1 MISRIL
7 ATAAAAAAT
16 VLTVPAVASAA
27 PGYPVVTA
35 PATVSASTVGPGGT
49 VVFGGG
55 GFAAGTLVTT
65 DVTYISG
72 GVGQSAPIVT
82 RVVRT
87 GYANSSGVYTATLTL
102 TAPGVAQ
109 LTATGDKPDN
119 TTLQLTA
126 VVTVTGSVSGS
137 GGSSSGG
144 SGSGSGSTGSGSGGS
159 ASGSGGSTG
168 SGSTGSGTAGGNYS
182 GGSDV
187 SALPRTGADN
197 LGTELWIAGGLV
209 AVGAAFV
216 SVSVARRR
224 TRA

>member
-1 MISRIL
+1 MISRVL

-16 VLTVPAVASAA
+16 FLTVPAVAAAA

-35 PATVSASTVGPGGT
+35 PATVSASTVGPGGA

-55 GFAAGTLVTT
+55 GFAAGAAVTT

-72 GVGQSAPIVT
+72 GAGQSAPIVT
-82 RVVRT
+82 RVVKT
-87 GYANSSGVYTATLTL
+87 GYANSQGVYTTTLTL
-102 TAPGVAQ
+102 TRAGVAQ

-137 GGSSSGG
+137 GGSS
-144 SGSGSGSTGSGSGGS
+144 GSGSGSTGSGSG
-159 ASGSGGSTG
+159 STG
-168 SGSTGSGTAGGNYS
+168 SGSGSSGSGSGSTGTASGNYGGWS
-182 GGSDV
+182 GV
-187 SALPRTGADN
+187 SSLPRTGADN
-197 LGTELWIAGGLV
+197 LGTELWIVGGLV